1 MEQLSTFPD
10 LVGPT
15 SGNQLK
21 IMSKEIVDLR
31 TDFEK
36 ARDAK
41 VEETCERFKYL
52 MTMDRATA
60 CRVMKFIAQESG
72 VTYLTIRRRLIK
84 AGAYTPNK

>member
-1 MEQLSTFPD
+1 M
-10 LVGPT
+10 VGPT

-21 IMSKEIVDLR
+21 IMSKEFVDLR

-60 CRVMKFIAQESG
+60 CRVMKFMAQESG